1 MHSAAMTIHIAFTG
15 SPRFSAMMPSA
26 TAPSTA
32 TATHSNFL
40 GINMVRSY
48 GSCARPQPPIPRL
61 CAEALKPL
69 CFDPPSAT
77 GETLARNL
85 SPRHSGNR
93 GGVRALGLTG
103 LARGGQ
109 FPGVGGA
116 PVRGGLQG
124 ASALDDRKPR
134 GRRMVSGECAAVRL
148 RSARAPAGL
157 GRVVDVHVLRDLLP
171 VARQHESHAL
181 TVRGLRRT
189 DRQRG

>member
-1 MHSAAMTIHIAFTG
+1 MHSAAITIHIAFTG

-61 CAEALKPL
+61 SAEALKPL

-116 PVRGGLQG
+116 PVRGGLQD
-124 ASALDDRKPR
+124 ASVVDDRKPR
-134 GRRMVSGECAAVRL
+134 SEGCFLANVPRCGSDQLEPQQDLVVSLTFTSCATCSPLLDSMNRM
-148 RSARAPAGL
+148 
-157 GRVVDVHVLRDLLP
+157 H
-171 VARQHESHAL
+171 
-181 TVRGLRRT
+181 
-189 DRQRG
+189 